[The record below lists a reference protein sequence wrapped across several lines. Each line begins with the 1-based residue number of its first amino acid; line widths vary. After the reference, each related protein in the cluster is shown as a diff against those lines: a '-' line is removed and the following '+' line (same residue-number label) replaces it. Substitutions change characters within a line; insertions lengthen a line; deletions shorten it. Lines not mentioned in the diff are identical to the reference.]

1 MTDGTRGTTVA
12 NQPAAAGCATGA
24 KSFLIRFGGAEQ
36 RQLRRRRKF
45 EAVFPPLMLQPRFP
59 CHSAL
64 QLFIRQMISFSAFDE
79 TSAGF
84 NKTESDVCA
93 DALVVKAF
101 YPVIIQRAGTVVIF
115 ATGNDL
121 FDLSALQVFF
131 YVNGTDERCCHQ
143 AFVFEREAE
152 EKRNSFISP
161 LLIFAGNVEKD
172 VFPAFVPIRRKT
184 FSDSFGAFG
193 QQEKNNVRPLA
204 YDFPS
209 FRPPDVGFFQKEV
222 RCHADANLLAAF
234 DFVGTVFVFLERV
247 VEIAFYLINISSVGI
262 SLPIQKIHVTVLA
275 AFAFFDAAMPGIPN
289 IVHIFLT
296 SPMDIRKQVDN
307 FICKKNAPRRSVFLW

>member
-1 MTDGTRGTTVA
+1 MTDGARGTTVA

-24 KSFLIRFGGAEQ
+24 ESLLICFGGAEQ
-36 RQLRRRRKF
+36 RQLRRWHKF

-59 CHSAL
+59 CHTAL
-64 QLFIRQMISFSAFDE
+64 QPFIRQVISFSAFDE
-79 TSAGF
+79 VSAGF

-101 YPVIIQRAGTVVIF
+101 YPIIIQRAGTVVIF
-115 ATGNDL
+115 AAGNDL

-131 YVNGTDERCCHQ
+131 YVNGTDERCGHQ
-143 AFVFEREAE
+143 AFMFEREAE

-222 RCHADANLLAAF
+222 
-234 DFVGTVFVFLERV
+234 
-247 VEIAFYLINISSVGI
+247 
-262 SLPIQKIHVTVLA
+262 
-275 AFAFFDAAMPGIPN
+275 
-289 IVHIFLT
+289 
-296 SPMDIRKQVDN
+296 
-307 FICKKNAPRRSVFLW
+307 